1 MLVANA
7 WHSRPNAASFL
18 VVGLGIICNPVSYVM
33 THVDPWRRPD
43 RGSAQVGSPVLAREA
58 FTSDSEVHH
67 K

>member
-7 WHSRPNAASFL
+7 SHSRPDAASSL
-18 VVGLGIICNPVSYVM
+18 VVGLGIICNLAGYLM
-33 THVDPWRRPD
+33 THVDAWGRQD